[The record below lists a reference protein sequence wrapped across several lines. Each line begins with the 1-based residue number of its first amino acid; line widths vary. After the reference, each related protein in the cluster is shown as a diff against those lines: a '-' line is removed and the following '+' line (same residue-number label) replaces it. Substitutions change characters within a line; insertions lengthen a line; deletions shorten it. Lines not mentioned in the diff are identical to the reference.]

1 MYIWILNY
9 PLQFHMFMTYIY
21 ECSTIIPCITV
32 CESVCVYVCACAR
45 ACVYA
50 CVRVHACTCMHVCVW
65 VCVCVCMCACVC
77 VYVWLLDTPFVW
89 LLDIPFPQSVASE
102 KGKKPQFQHR
112 ALEKLNFLG
121 IVFMRYENL
130 HFLISTYYGCL
141 FLHTNVWYNFGYA
154 SDQNNIHKMNDSN
167 IPSQKPLSFGLSV

>member
-1 MYIWILNY
+1 MQYNHSLYHCVW
-9 PLQFHMFMTYIY
+9 
-21 ECSTIIPCITV
+21 ECVCICV
-32 CESVCVYVCACAR
+32 CMRACMCVCMCACA
-45 ACVYA
+45 CLHM
-50 CVRVHACTCMHVCVW
+50 HACMCVCLCM
-65 VCVCVCMCACVC
+65 CVCMCACVC

-167 IPSQKPLSFGLSV
+167 IPSQKPLSFGLCLRFTNMWILTMQ